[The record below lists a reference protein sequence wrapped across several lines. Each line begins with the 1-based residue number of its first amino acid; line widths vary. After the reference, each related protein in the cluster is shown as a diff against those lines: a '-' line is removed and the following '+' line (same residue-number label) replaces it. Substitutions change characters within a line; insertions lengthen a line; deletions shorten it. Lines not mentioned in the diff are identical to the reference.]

1 MATMV
6 KSVMEM
12 GERQLVFCG
21 DGGWGRIKKKN
32 MILGF
37 HGFYHGGPYSF
48 IIFLMGRK
56 CLCYAFKSKNSFGL
70 NES

>member
-1 MATMV
+1 MAAMV

-21 DGGWGRIKKKN
+21 DGGWGRRIKKN

-37 HGFYHGGPYSF
+37 HDFYRGGPYSF

-56 CLCYAFKSKNSFGL
+56 FLCLCF
-70 NES
+70 